1 MTDEELGSASH
12 HQIERLCCGRAKI
25 FASDCHHNIGILS
38 NEAYDPLEAC
48 NKARSAFDHQIDCS
62 PIVHPHRLALELVLS
77 KLSITLMYSS
87 RIRMKVMMA
96 MSSEPKA
103 MEPK

>member
-1 MTDEELGSASH
+1 
-12 HQIERLCCGRAKI
+12 
-25 FASDCHHNIGILS
+25 
-38 NEAYDPLEAC
+38 
-48 NKARSAFDHQIDCS
+48 
-62 PIVHPHRLALELVLS
+62 
-77 KLSITLMYSS
+77 LMYSS